1 MNKSTN
7 DFSVNQFL
15 FKFRTLM
22 KRKNPFIP
30 ESKRIFIFWRFRR
43 ERSNRTMIYQTIIQN
58 KSLNQISLLYSY
70 SKNLEDF

>member
-1 MNKSTN
+1 MIKSTN

-30 ESKRIFIFWRFRR
+30 ESKRIFIFWAFSPRR
-43 ERSNRTMIYQTIIQN
+43 TGYLLTDSGKN
-58 KSLNQISLLYSY
+58 KY
-70 SKNLEDF
+70 F